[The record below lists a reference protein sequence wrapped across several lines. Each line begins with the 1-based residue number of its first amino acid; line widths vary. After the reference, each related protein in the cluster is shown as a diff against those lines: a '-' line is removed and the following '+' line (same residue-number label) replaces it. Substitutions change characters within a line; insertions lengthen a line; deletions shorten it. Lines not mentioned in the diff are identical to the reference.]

1 MIGEEYSPKTM
12 LRKSQKQL
20 TTRFLHRTVL
30 FFTALSV
37 ALALFFLFGNM
48 QSFLDS
54 TQGMIL
60 SALSATSLISAILA
74 VVLIGLEVFF
84 LFSEKK
90 RLYAL
95 LIGMCLVCL
104 IIAGTL
110 ALGSRVIMLLSAGF

>member
-1 MIGEEYSPKTM
+1 M

-37 ALALFFLFGNM
+37 ALAFFFLFGNM

-54 TQGMIL
+54 TQSMIL

-74 VVLIGLEVFF
+74 VVLIALEAFF
-84 LFSEKK
+84 LFTEKK
-90 RLYAL
+90 RMYAL
-95 LIGMCLVCL
+95 LIGMGIFCL
-104 IIAGTL
+104 IIVASL
-110 ALGSRVIMLLSAGF
+110 ALGSRVIMLLAAGF